1 MNQIHFLCKKIDA
14 LEARDDNEYA
24 EMYDRVFAKLD
35 AIWHM
40 KESRLSAEIF
50 ERITGRKLIG
60 PHRIRWLKTFES
72 VSCKLFLFLSK
83 CD

>member
-50 ERITGRKLIG
+50 ERITGRKLI
-60 PHRIRWLKTFES
+60 RIGELYSFFSFCQS
-72 VSCKLFLFLSK
+72 VIDRK
-83 CD
+83 